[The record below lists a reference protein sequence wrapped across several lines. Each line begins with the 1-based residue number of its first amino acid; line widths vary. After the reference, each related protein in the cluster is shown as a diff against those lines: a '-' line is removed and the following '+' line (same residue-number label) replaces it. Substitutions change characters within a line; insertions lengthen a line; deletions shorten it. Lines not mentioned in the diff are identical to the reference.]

1 MPLIIKFD
9 IINISLHFKT
19 ICFLEFLT
27 LKEFSNTVPGDCWG
41 LTAMS
46 YSQPNAFNSQI
57 IFLTKYF

>member
-27 LKEFSNTVPGDCWG
+27 LKEFSHIMPGDG
-41 LTAMS
+41 
-46 YSQPNAFNSQI
+46 
-57 IFLTKYF
+57 